1 MKNKTIEALAIV
13 LCLGMAWAWRLHAVQ
28 AQQGGAALEPAGA
41 AAGAWEYK
49 FGALQYAMDENVKN
63 VFFVELPVEGQTEV
77 KVVKFSDMAAAGW
90 ELVGP
95 ANLYDV
101 NVFDSQKLLAAT
113 ALRRA
118 R

>member
-1 MKNKTIEALAIV
+1 
-13 LCLGMAWAWRLHAVQ
+13 
-28 AQQGGAALEPAGA
+28 
-41 AAGAWEYK
+41 
-49 FGALQYAMDENVKN
+49 
-63 VFFVELPVEGQTEV
+63 V

-90 ELVGP
+90 ELVGS